1 MCISMAFDIILFV
14 IYFEVL
20 VEMGHLNGL
29 DINNIYRN
37 INVALC
43 RILLSI
49 EKLLLA
55 LITSLQFDINVLHIF

>member
-1 MCISMAFDIILFV
+1 MAFDIILFV